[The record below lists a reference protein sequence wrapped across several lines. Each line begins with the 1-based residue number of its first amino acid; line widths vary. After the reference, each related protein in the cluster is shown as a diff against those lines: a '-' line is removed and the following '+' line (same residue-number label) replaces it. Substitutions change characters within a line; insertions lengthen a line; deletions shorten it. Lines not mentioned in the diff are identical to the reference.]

1 MDPIFPPR
9 SLPLLPIL
17 GEARGYPVARI
28 FCVGR
33 NYAAHAAEMG
43 QEVDREEPFWFTK
56 SPFALI
62 PSGSALPYPPGTRD
76 LHHEVELVAALGEGG
91 TVWGL
96 ACGLDMTRRDL
107 QARAKEGRKPWDTSK
122 DFEGSAVIGALT
134 PGAESEDR
142 TIRLRVNGTLR
153 QEARLSEMV
162 RDLPALLD
170 HLSSLYRLGPG
181 DLVMT
186 GTPAGVGAVGPG
198 DRLEGEV
205 DGLERV
211 RLTIREPA

>member
-1 MDPIFPPR
+1 
-9 SLPLLPIL
+9 
-17 GEARGYPVARI
+17 
-28 FCVGR
+28 
-33 NYAAHAAEMG
+33 
-43 QEVDREEPFWFTK
+43 
-56 SPFALI
+56 
-62 PSGSALPYPPGTRD
+62 
-76 LHHEVELVAALGEGG
+76 
-91 TVWGL
+91 
-96 ACGLDMTRRDL
+96 
-107 QARAKEGRKPWDTSK
+107 
-122 DFEGSAVIGALT
+122 
-134 PGAESEDR
+134 
-142 TIRLRVNGTLR
+142 VNGTLR

>member
-1 MDPIFPPR
+1 
-9 SLPLLPIL
+9 
-17 GEARGYPVARI
+17 
-28 FCVGR
+28 
-33 NYAAHAAEMG
+33 MG
-43 QEVDREEPFWFTK
+43 QEVDRDEPFWFTK

-122 DFEGSAVIGALT
+122 DFEGSAVVGALT
-134 PGAESEDR
+134 PGAEPGDR
-142 TIRLRVNGTLR
+142 AIRLRVNGELR
-153 QEARLSEMV
+153 QEAPLSAMV
-162 RDLPALLD
+162 RDLPALLA
-170 HLSSLYRLGPG
+170 HLRGLYRLGPG

-186 GTPAGVGAVGPG
+186 GTPAGVGAVRPG
-198 DRLEGEV
+198 DWLDGEV
-205 DGLERV
+205 EGLDPV
-211 RLTIREPA
+211 RLVIAEPQGPSP